1 MTVLAGCLQRIN
13 VAVTNNSTC
22 SAKVIDHPACKG
34 EGILDDGGYCLI
46 VPGDYDLAYMR
57 HELFNMGR
65 IVKLAV
71 WFRVVSMGP
80 AFQKTVPRFYN
91 IKRIHK
97 SGNFTLGRHSS
108 FVTEFI
114 TLFPQKIK
122 RFDRFP
128 IKKSFSQV
136 IVTGT
141 VRTVVKDREQRKYNE
156 FLQYSVVDKLTGVR
170 Q

>member
-1 MTVLAGCLQRIN
+1 MNAQE
-13 VAVTNNSTC
+13 
-22 SAKVIDHPACKG
+22 AKVIDHPASKG

-46 VPGDYDLAYMR
+46 APGDYDLAYTR
-57 HELFNMGR
+57 HELFHMGK

-91 IKRIHK
+91 VKRIHK
-97 SGNFTLGRHSS
+97 GGNFTFGRHSS

-114 TLFPQKIK
+114 TLFPQPIK
-122 RFDRFP
+122 RLDRFP
-128 IKKSFSQV
+128 IKKTFSNV
-136 IVTGT
+136 ITIGT
-141 VRTVVKDREQRKYNE
+141 VRTVVKNREQRTYNE
-156 FLQYSVVDKLTGVR
+156 HLQYSVIDKLTGVK